1 MPDSGGLQLDRL
13 KAVESE
19 VDKLDQMLRA
29 AYEKANSVGRLVGR
43 VSRFNEVKVG
53 EGSRIEFV
61 IDPSTY
67 YREREAPFQ
76 RVGDYLVIVDPKD
89 LRLVLVRVTA
99 INRRDE
105 LAMMGLQPP
114 VSPIVNSVEPR
125 GLITDAIIEG
135 ELVLEKGDGD
145 PSPRPAVKSIEPQA
159 PVVVPS
165 PQTLRELLDLPS
177 EGVVLGSLATPGGL
191 IEGGRIPV
199 KLPVQTFLHHILII
213 GTTGAGKTTLLKNM
227 IAAAYSDPRRGFT
240 AIIVDLNDD
249 FVQLPMKPQRPPE
262 PREVYENVYS
272 KVSPPPGV
280 MVVLPI
286 TAQVLS
292 GLWTSREGSK
302 YVDVLRELG
311 KEYIRDVIAPLLES
325 ESEANLK
332 YKVSDSTG
340 LTYLEAQGLPFKL
353 ALVPY
358 FIDTSKSTTDSLVS
372 LMPGLSE
379 LARSMLT
386 SIRRK
391 FNAKFKFNPP
401 MEILQAALLITL
413 MKLRK
418 SMPSED
424 EAMRMAWELMSN
436 YVANRGEPEEAAS
449 PEDIPLLR
457 LVGYDERGRANAVK
471 IDEAVNFT
479 AEAILSLMP
488 HRSTVEALFRRVS
501 ALLDTGFVDV
511 MIVSEKGLE
520 VLREPSWE
528 SIVREANLLQVPVV
542 LDLRRGLESS
552 QGGPESLR
560 VLTYRMLERI
570 IAWKHEAWR
579 RRERDSPEVVIFIDE
594 AHQFFPS
601 EGRSKEEAEEVSEVS
616 AMISRIARLGRSR
629 GIGLV
634 FSTHSPKDLNSIVI
648 QLTNTK
654 ILLRSEESQVESLS
668 LPQEVKQYLPRLQDR
683 YMAVISYA
691 FREGYVFAQ
700 TTTPLTMHYDISA

>member
-1 MPDSGGLQLDRL
+1 LADKEGLQLDKL

-19 VDKLDQMLRA
+19 VDRLDQMLRA
-29 AYEKANSVGRLVGR
+29 AYEKANKVGKLVGR

-89 LRLVLVRVTA
+89 LRLVLVRVTS

-165 PQTLRELLDLPS
+165 PQTLRELLDLPP

-191 IEGGRIPV
+191 IDGGRIPV
-199 KLPVQTFLHHILII
+199 KLPVQTFLHHILIV

-227 IAAAYSDPRRGFT
+227 IAAAYSSSRRGFT

-272 KVSPPPGV
+272 NVSPPPGV

-286 TAQVLS
+286 TAQVL
-292 GLWTSREGSK
+292 GEIWASREGGN

-311 KEYIRDVIAPLLES
+311 KEYVRDVIAPLLES
-325 ESEANLK
+325 EVEADLK
-332 YKVSDSTG
+332 HKVSDSTG
-340 LTYLEAQGLPFKL
+340 LTYLEAQRLPFRL

-358 FIDTSKSTTDSLVS
+358 FIDTSRSTTDSLVS

-379 LARSMLT
+379 LARSMLA

-391 FNAKFKFNPP
+391 FKAKFKFNPP
-401 MEILQAALLITL
+401 MEILQAALLVAL

-418 SMPSED
+418 GPSDE
-424 EAMRMAWELMSN
+424 EAMKMAWELMSN
-436 YVANRGEPEEAAS
+436 YVANRRESQEAAS

-457 LVGYDERGRANAVK
+457 LVGYDERGRASAVK
-471 IDEAVNFT
+471 LDEAVDFT
-479 AEAILSLMP
+479 AKVILSLMP

-511 MIVSEKGLE
+511 MIVSDKGLE

-542 LDLRRGLESS
+542 LDLRKGLESS
-552 QGGPESLR
+552 QGGPEALR

-601 EGRSKEEAEEVSEVS
+601 EGRSKEEAEEVSEIS

-654 ILLRSEESQVESLS
+654 VLLRSEESQVESLS
-668 LPQEVKQYLPRLQDR
+668 LPQEVRQYLPRLQDR
-683 YMAVISYA
+683 YMAVVSYA